1 MFKHNT
7 GIFCAHLKIATKC
20 PVRSIWECPVRSA
33 KTVLAMKELIL
44 EIYKKHIILMPGM
57 SAIIVEGFI
66 KI

>member
-7 GIFCAHLKIATKC
+7 GIFCAHSKIAT
-20 PVRSIWECPVRSA
+20 